1 MDERPHCPGKGVGRR
16 HRFRH
21 TVNSLGSPFP
31 LAHSLQC
38 QRARAADPFNR
49 GALLLT
55 NNEREKVMKKEE
67 VVEAIV
73 LGKKARGLTW
83 EAIAGEL
90 GHGTVWVTSAC
101 LGMNSMPESVADKV
115 CQLFDLPAAAKAALM
130 EFPCKTWEKAVPQ
143 DPLIYRLYEIVG
155 VYGDTLKEVIQE
167 KFGDGIM
174 SAIDFSMDVE
184 KEENP
189 KGDRVIV
196 TMNGKFL
203 PYKTW

>member
-1 MDERPHCPGKGVGRR
+1 
-16 HRFRH
+16 
-21 TVNSLGSPFP
+21 
-31 LAHSLQC
+31 
-38 QRARAADPFNR
+38 
-49 GALLLT
+49 
-55 NNEREKVMKKEE
+55 MKKEE

-73 LGKKARGLTW
+73 LAKKAKGLSW
-83 EAIAGEL
+83 EGIASEL
-90 GHGTVWVTSAC
+90 GLGTVWVTSAC
-101 LGMNSMPESVADKV
+101 LGMNSMPEDIATKL
-115 CQLFDLPAAAKAALM
+115 CTLLELPAEASSAMM
-130 EFPCKTWEKAVPQ
+130 EYPTKTWEMSVPQ

-184 KEENP
+184 KENDP
-189 KGDRVIV
+189 KGDRVVV